1 MNSSTAPCVRQ
12 NADSSPKRQDFCS
25 GAVHRTIHSIAHL
38 IEDHAER
45 AGLPMRFA
53 ATKLVEGDGPVE
65 EMLQLSDNEKDMI
78 QHSITEMEQELGT
91 DKKAALADMRYNFI
105 DKLCTDCVI
114 KPKES
119 REHIRSVRI
128 DNMLTNKYL
137 AIPVFLLIMLVI
149 FWLTFGVVG
158 KLSQRPAFPGDRCA
172 NKSCQ

>member
-1 MNSSTAPCVRQ
+1 MDEMRSNGGTVKIDQLSEELGVPVVPISAAKNEGIDELINRAMRTAERRQ
-12 NADSSPKRQDFCS
+12 LPKRQDFCS

-91 DKKAALADMRYNFI
+91 CLLYTSTKGDAVYGMRL
-105 DKLCTDCVI
+105 LCLC
-114 KPKES
+114 
-119 REHIRSVRI
+119 
-128 DNMLTNKYL
+128 M
-137 AIPVFLLIMLVI
+137 
-149 FWLTFGVVG
+149 
-158 KLSQRPAFPGDRCA
+158 
-172 NKSCQ
+172 SCQASTGGNQ